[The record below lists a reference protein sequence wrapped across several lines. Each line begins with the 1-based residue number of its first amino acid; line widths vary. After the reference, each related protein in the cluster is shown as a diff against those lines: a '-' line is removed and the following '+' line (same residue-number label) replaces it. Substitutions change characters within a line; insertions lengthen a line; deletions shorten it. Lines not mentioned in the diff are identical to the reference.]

1 MYIKLTDNIIHYP
14 SLICKH
20 FVKLFIKFSVTDR
33 QYPVSVSGVVKIVSD
48 KNYGF
53 TAFVT

>member
-14 SLICKH
+14 SFICKH

-33 QYPVSVSGVVKIVSD
+33 QYPVSVSGIVKIVSD